1 MTAFEIIPFILFLV
15 VIGTAIAE
23 RINIPYPL
31 VLVITGLLVGFI
43 PRIPN
48 WHSPSPIVLPLFLL
62 PILFAAARLISWEV
76 TK

>member
-43 PRIPN
+43 PRILN
-48 WHSPSPIVLPLFLL
+48 WGTLPALLYCLYFYYLFYSPRPG
-62 PILFAAARLISWEV
+62 
-76 TK
+76 